1 MQDPKDMML
10 RLIEAKAR
18 RRVLRLTYRLVR
30 APWVQHEDILAEM
43 EFQHWLA
50 ESCQLCLDRQ

>member
-30 APWVQHEDILAEM
+30 ATWAQREDILAEM
-43 EFQHWLA
+43 EFERWLA
-50 ESCQLCLDRQ
+50 ETCQLCLDRR